1 MHADLLGLVADAL
14 EIRDRLDDGDD
25 EPEVAGRRRARR
37 EDAAAL
43 LVDADLH
50 AVDLDVV
57 LGDLQ
62 AELAVAFGQRFDGAI
77 ELLLDEPAHR
87 EHRVAHALE
96 IFVEAPRDVMTE
108 IFDFHARKSSAAA
121 EL

>member
-1 MHADLLGLVADAL
+1 MRSRSVIVLMIAMTS
-14 EIRDRLDDGDD
+14 
-25 EPEVAGRRRARR
+25 RRSPAVGRARR

-62 AELAVAFGQRFDGAI
+62 AELAVGFGQRLDGAI

-87 EHRVAHALE
+87 QHRVAHVLE
-96 IFVEAPRDVMTE
+96 VFVEAPRDVMTE
-108 IFDFHARKSSAAA
+108 IFDFHARQSSAAA

>member
-1 MHADLLGLVADAL
+1 MLDVPSEIAQLAIVRRRALDAGEPRGQHTDLLGLVADAL

-87 EHRVAHALE
+87 
-96 IFVEAPRDVMTE
+96 
-108 IFDFHARKSSAAA
+108 
-121 EL
+121 